1 MTVTAMRNVNP
12 EKIRSPIREGGFKRG
27 ATTAAAVLILTADC
41 HAPQGGAPRGMKKGR
56 NRGWTLMDADIPVA
70 RHRFV
75 SIRVYPRP
83 SAVRI
88 FETDCH
94 APRGGA
100 PRGMKKGRNR

>member
-1 MTVTAMRNVNP
+1 
-12 EKIRSPIREGGFKRG
+12 
-27 ATTAAAVLILTADC
+27 
-41 HAPQGGAPRGMKKGR
+41 MKKGR

-88 FETDCH
+88 FETD
-94 APRGGA
+94 
-100 PRGMKKGRNR
+100 